1 MKEKSILS
9 KVSDY
14 YEINPSK
21 FEELG
26 ILDSF
31 MNFDVPLFLNPKLL
45 SKCKIP
51 EFKNADKKIIL
62 HYETTINLL
71 RKTNGNDIFWKGA
84 KKHFNFPEPSGVGLG
99 TSMDS
104 VNGKG
109 LTGTIAE
116 NCLKTLK
123 EIVDLEIYDPTMYR
137 VLFLIQE
144 NVGVDRISDMICR
157 IIYENIS
164 LYTNNMIEKLG
175 ITDYSTDKTTGLKY
189 LKRPNGKRML
199 LLPTDLLSDIP
210 DTLDGYDVCN
220 ICEYNQEIKSF
231 MCEFFEKAYINI
243 STLKNQKKGK
253 IKECIVGNK
262 NIIQE
267 LLKLGLEKP
276 AEVYDYTHD
285 PRGIICDYEVIREK
299 IEEHTEMF
307 EDLPRKTNSLT
318 EVIENLLIVYKRCIE
333 SLGLNDEL
341 FYVDPKTNR
350 IKAKREDTSHNLF
363 ILVLETAKKFVPFE
377 YFFESKVGNGKI
389 EFIVTNLKEKIA
401 IEFKLNSNNL
411 VHGYDVQLPEYIKR
425 YQATASFYVI
435 IKIEDNTKIEEFYK
449 KRKSMISNCNIIE
462 IDGLPKSSPSKM

>member
-51 EFKNADKKIIL
+51 EFKNADKKIIS

-144 NVGVDRISDMICR
+144 K
-157 IIYENIS
+157 
-164 LYTNNMIEKLG
+164 KL
-175 ITDYSTDKTTGLKY
+175 
-189 LKRPNGKRML
+189 
-199 LLPTDLLSDIP
+199 
-210 DTLDGYDVCN
+210 
-220 ICEYNQEIKSF
+220 E
-231 MCEFFEKAYINI
+231 
-243 STLKNQKKGK
+243 
-253 IKECIVGNK
+253 
-262 NIIQE
+262 
-267 LLKLGLEKP
+267 
-276 AEVYDYTHD
+276 
-285 PRGIICDYEVIREK
+285 
-299 IEEHTEMF
+299 
-307 EDLPRKTNSLT
+307 
-318 EVIENLLIVYKRCIE
+318 
-333 SLGLNDEL
+333 
-341 FYVDPKTNR
+341 
-350 IKAKREDTSHNLF
+350 
-363 ILVLETAKKFVPFE
+363 
-377 YFFESKVGNGKI
+377 
-389 EFIVTNLKEKIA
+389 
-401 IEFKLNSNNL
+401 
-411 VHGYDVQLPEYIKR
+411 
-425 YQATASFYVI
+425 
-435 IKIEDNTKIEEFYK
+435 YK
-449 KRKSMISNCNIIE
+449 K
-462 IDGLPKSSPSKM
+462 D